1 MENRNTYCSPART
14 FPVPWTGDAGWHI
27 FGNQPAVCCG
37 VCGVFRSCDSITGQS
52 LSDYK
57 KQGWHRVCVTGA
69 RGLASRE
76 NGANVFAP
84 SWTYFG
90 SCSEPSF
97 RDADADAECHSA
109 THHLAAVTLYG
120 FSLVAP
126 RFFSGLSLVAW
137 FSGCSGILFVTAGQV
152 SELTVVAVA
161 GARTP
166 RCPGRDRSFSFKTR

>member
-1 MENRNTYCSPART
+1 MHGKQKHYCSPART
-14 FPVPWTGDAGWHI
+14 FPVPWTGNAGWHI

-37 VCGVFRSCDSITGQS
+37 VCGGFRSCDSITGQS

-120 FSLVAP
+120 FFLPCCAAVLFWPLPGSLVL
-126 RFFSGLSLVAW
+126 RLFRNFVCDGGSGL
-137 FSGCSGILFVTAGQV
+137 
-152 SELTVVAVA
+152 
-161 GARTP
+161 RT
-166 RCPGRDRSFSFKTR
+166 